1 MTYRIRFTPKASK
14 QAGRL
19 DKPIGRRIRLY
30 LERLDPQNPRLVGKP
45 LSAESG
51 FWRYRV
57 GDYRILV
64 SIEDDVLLVL
74 VVDVDHR
81 RQVYRGL

>member
-1 MTYRIRFTPKASK
+1 MTYRIGYTPKALK
-14 QAGRL
+14 QIDRL
-19 DKPIGRRIRLY
+19 NKPVVRRIRLFI
-30 LERLDPQNPRLVGKP
+30 EKLDRENPRLVGKP
-45 LSAESG
+45 LSGDSG

-64 SIEDDVLLVL
+64 GIEDDELLVL

-81 RQVYRGL
+81 RQGYRGL

>member
-14 QAGRL
+14 QVGWL
-19 DKPIGRRIRLY
+19 EKPISRRIRLY

-45 LSAESG
+45 LSGESG

-64 SIEDDVLLVL
+64 SIEDDELFVL

-81 RQVYRGL
+81 RQVYRGV

>member
-1 MTYRIRFTPKASK
+1 MTYRIGYTPKALK
-14 QAGRL
+14 QVGRL
-19 DKPIGRRIRLY
+19 DKSVVRRIRLFM
-30 LERLDPQNPRLVGKP
+30 ERLDRGNPRLVGKP
-45 LSAESG
+45 LAGDSG

-64 SIEDDVLLVL
+64 SILDEELLVL